1 MEIRATENNII
12 PFHRPEE
19 KEIEIVK
26 WVNQPNI
33 LLRNAKA
40 KAYIESCKESCK
52 EKENRFETFWLF
64 VSGICAFAPIL
75 ALYFLGTMF

>member
-1 MEIRATENNII
+1 MEVKATENII
-12 PFHRPEE
+12 PFRRPEE

-40 KAYIESCKESCK
+40 KAYS
-52 EKENRFETFWLF
+52 EKCHEDKYETLGYF
-64 VSGICAFAPIL
+64 VAGIFVFFMPFAMCI
-75 ALYFLGTMF
+75 LGTLF